1 METQLLRDPQIY
13 PEKEVLI
20 STLGNSFAACEELM
34 AILSSEYYSFDFQ
47 WNYYKDGKAWLC
59 KVCYKKKTVFWLSV
73 WDKFFKTSF
82 FFTEKNLVGVLS
94 LEIDEQI
101 KDYFNNSKPIGK
113 LIPLVVNIESKE
125 QINDVLTIIRYKI
138 NASI

>member
-13 PEKEVLI
+13 PEKEVLMAV
-20 STLGNSFAACEELM
+20 LGNSFATFDELT
-34 AILSSEYYSFDFQ
+34 AILSSEKYRFDFQ

-82 FFTEKNLVGVLS
+82 FFTEKNVAGILA
-94 LEIDEQI
+94 LEIEEQI
-101 KDYFNNSKPIGK
+101 KEAFSNGKHIGK
-113 LIPLVVNIESKE
+113 LIPLIVNVVRKE
-125 QINDVLTIIRYKI
+125 QINDILTIIDYKI
-138 NASI
+138 KA

>member
-1 METQLLRDPQIY
+1 METQLLRDPEIY
-13 PEKEVLI
+13 PEKEVLMEV
-20 STLGNSFAACEELM
+20 LGNSYATFYEL
-34 AILSSEYYSFDFQ
+34 IKSLTSEKYRFDFQ

-82 FFTEKNLVGVLS
+82 FFTEKNVAAILA

-101 KDYFNNSKPIGK
+101 KENFSNGKHIGK
-113 LIPLVVNIESKE
+113 LIPLIVNVVRKE
-125 QINDVLTIIRYKI
+125 QVKDVLTITDYKI
-138 NASI
+138 KI